1 MKTLK
6 INKVKPLFNKILTSC
21 NVYDE
26 DKEVGGV
33 ITKTKGAI
41 KEYQTV
47 IAIGSTVRDIK
58 VGDIIMINPKRYVV
72 PKHNEKRDS
81 IKGVIGD
88 NLTFGVDFPMIEF
101 DNKMHLLIYD
111 QDVDYIIE
119 GEEIEEPKEHKSSLI
134 LPHKTNIIV

>member
-1 MKTLK
+1 M
-6 INKVKPLFNKILTSC
+6 
-21 NVYDE
+21 YEE

-47 IAIGSTVRDIK
+47 IAIGSIVKDIK
-58 VGDIIMINPKRYVV
+58 VGDIVMINPKRYLYS
-72 PKHNEKRDS
+72 KHNEKRDS

-88 NLTFGVDFPMIEF
+88 NLTFGVDFPIVEF
-101 DNKMHLLIYD
+101 NNKMHLLIAD

-119 GEEIEEPKEHKSSLI
+119 GEEVESTKEPKNDLI